1 MLTITIP
8 SKEYFDNES
17 GLFHYS
23 KETTIVLEHSLVS
36 LSKWESKWG
45 KPFNDG
51 KPKTLEEIVDY
62 IRCMT
67 ITQNVPPDAYWRIT
81 QEILEKVNTYIDEPM
96 TGTTFRSINKNGNN
110 KGKVGREIVTAEII
124 YYWMFSYNIPL
135 DCQKWHL
142 NKLLTLIR
150 VFNVKNTPQKK
161 MSNKETIK
169 HNQALN
175 AARKKKLGTRG

>member
-1 MLTITIP
+1 MLSITIP
-8 SKEYFDNES
+8 QREFFNEETS
-17 GLFHYS
+17 EFIYS
-23 KETTIVLEHSLVS
+23 KEAKIVLEHSLVS

-51 KPKTLEEIVDY
+51 KPKTIAEIVDY

-67 ITQNVPPDAYWRIT
+67 ITQNIPGDVYDGIT
-81 QEILEKVNTYIDEPM
+81 PELIERVNAYIDEPM
-96 TGTTFRSINKNGNN
+96 TATTFRSIEKNDPKRKVNKD
-110 KGKVGREIVTAEII
+110 IITAEII

-135 DCQKWHL
+135 ECQKWHL

-161 MSNKETIK
+161 MSQKDTLK
-169 HNQALN
+169 HHRELN
-175 AARKKKLGTRG
+175 AARKKRLGTRG

>member
-1 MLTITIP
+1 MLTVTIP
-8 SKEYFDNES
+8 SKEFFDNAT
-17 GLFHYS
+17 GLFHYT
-23 KETTIVLEHSLVS
+23 KEKTIVLEHSLVS

-51 KPKTLEEIVDY
+51 KPKTIEEIVDY

-67 ITQNVPPDAYWRIT
+67 ITQNVSNDTYDGIT
-81 QEILEKVNTYIDEPM
+81 QEILEKVNSYIDEPM
-96 TGTTFRSINKNGNN
+96 TATTFRSINKND
-110 KGKVGREIVTAEII
+110 KQKKVGKDIITAEII

-135 DCQKWHL
+135 ECQKWHL

-161 MSNKETIK
+161 MSNKDAIK
-169 HNQALN
+169 HNRALN
-175 AARKKKLGTRG
+175 NARKKKLGTRG

>member
-1 MLTITIP
+1 MLTVTIP
-8 SKEYFDNES
+8 SKEFFDNAT
-17 GLFHYS
+17 GLFHYT
-23 KETTIVLEHSLVS
+23 KEKTIVLEHSLVS

-51 KPKTLEEIVDY
+51 KPKTIEEIVDY

-67 ITQNVPPDAYWRIT
+67 ITQNVSNDTYDGIT
-81 QEILEKVNTYIDEPM
+81 QEILEKVNSYIDEPM
-96 TGTTFRSINKNGNN
+96 TATTFRSINKND
-110 KGKVGREIVTAEII
+110 KQKKVGKDIITAEII

-135 DCQKWHL
+135 ECQKWHL

-161 MSNKETIK
+161 MSNKDTIK
-169 HNQALN
+169 HNRALN
-175 AARKKKLGTRG
+175 NARKKKLGTRG

>member
-1 MLTITIP
+1 MLTVTIP
-8 SKEYFDNES
+8 SKEFFDNTT
-17 GLFHYS
+17 GLFHYT
-23 KETTIVLEHSLVS
+23 KEKTIVLEHSLVS

-51 KPKTLEEIVDY
+51 KPKTIEEIVDY

-67 ITQNVPPDAYWRIT
+67 ITQNVPKDTYDGIT
-81 QEILEKVNTYIDEPM
+81 QEILEKVNLYIDEPM
-96 TGTTFRSINKNGNN
+96 TATTFRSISKND
-110 KGKVGREIVTAEII
+110 KQKKVGKDIITAEII

-135 DCQKWHL
+135 ECQKWHL

-161 MSNKETIK
+161 MSNKDTIK
-169 HNQALN
+169 HNRALN
-175 AARKKKLGTRG
+175 NARKKKLGTRG

>member
-1 MLTITIP
+1 MLRITIP
-8 SKEYFDNES
+8 KSSFFDERIEE
-17 GLFHYS
+17 FIYVE
-23 KETTIVLEHSLVS
+23 ETTIILEHSLAS
-36 LSKWESKWG
+36 LSKWEQKWL

-51 KPKTLEEIVDY
+51 RSKTVEEMIDY

-67 ITQNVPPDAYWRIT
+67 ITQNVNPLAYLGIND
-81 QEILEKVNTYIDEPM
+81 EIIELVTTYINAPM
-96 TGTTFRSINKNGNN
+96 TATTFRSINKNGNN
-110 KGKVGREIVTAEII
+110 KGKVGREIITAEII

-135 DCQKWHL
+135 ECQKWHL